1 MRPPPLAIDLRRK
14 ALVGT
19 RGDAPLACDFAGLRR
34 QCATSSALNNGGIP
48 RMSTGSTEPQPPPSP
63 KQRESHAPAAPL
75 STRIAGLDGLRAFS
89 IAFVLVGHLSGTRN
103 FHLPALAVSTLK
115 AVPLASMGVR
125 VFFVISGFLI
135 TSLLMEEERRTGTV
149 SLTRFY
155 FRRTLRIF
163 PPYYLY
169 IGTILLA
176 QAAAFLVL
184 RPGDVWHA
192 LTYTTNY
199 HRDRSWYL
207 GHAWSLAVEEQFYIL
222 WPFLYRTL
230 RQGRARKLL
239 VAYIL
244 SAPVWR
250 LAVAYLLPGQQL
262 GIGETFF
269 TTADALASGCLLA
282 LARPVLTGNATYR
295 RIIDSRAY
303 LLIVPLLFGV
313 GLAERWARLDWEV
326 CISAQNVLIA
336 LFVERITRSEGGVI
350 PRLLNSKPVVLLGLW
365 SYSVY
370 LWQQPFLNRKVQDSI
385 FTAFPLNIVLTV
397 AVAATS
403 YYLIERPAL
412 RLRQRLETRLFPRAP
427 RR

>member
-1 MRPPPLAIDLRRK
+1 MAAVVPTMPA
-14 ALVGT
+14 
-19 RGDAPLACDFAGLRR
+19 AG
-34 QCATSSALNNGGIP
+34 AEP
-48 RMSTGSTEPQPPPSP
+48 RSVPSP
-63 KQRESHAPAAPL
+63 EQRESHAQAA
-75 STRIAGLDGLRAFS
+75 SSSARIAGLDGLRAFS
-89 IAFVLVGHLSGTRN
+89 IAFVLIGHLNGTRD
-103 FHLPALAVSTLK
+103 FKLPGPAEAFLK

-135 TSLLMEEERRTGTV
+135 TSLLLEEERRTGTV
-149 SLTRFY
+149 NLARFY

-169 IGTILLA
+169 IGLILLA
-176 QAAAFLVL
+176 QAMAFLVL
-184 RPGDVWHA
+184 RPGDVGHA

-207 GHAWSLAVEEQFYIL
+207 AHAWSLAVEEQFYIL
-222 WPFLYRTL
+222 WPFLFRAL
-230 RQGRARKLL
+230 RQGRARILL

-250 LAVAYLLPGQQL
+250 LAVSYLSPGQRL
-262 GIGETFF
+262 GIGESFF

-282 LARPVLTGNATYR
+282 LARPLLTGNTTYR

-313 GLAERWARLDWEV
+313 GWAERWTKLDWAV

-336 LFVERITRSEGGVI
+336 LFVERVTRSEGGVI

-365 SYSVY
+365 C
-370 LWQQPFLNRKVQDSI
+370 
-385 FTAFPLNIVLTV
+385 
-397 AVAATS
+397 
-403 YYLIERPAL
+403 
-412 RLRQRLETRLFPRAP
+412 
-427 RR
+427 